1 MEVINQILFKKSKQ
15 KQKFASSQAAADT
28 PVPTD
33 P

>member
-33 P
+33 Q